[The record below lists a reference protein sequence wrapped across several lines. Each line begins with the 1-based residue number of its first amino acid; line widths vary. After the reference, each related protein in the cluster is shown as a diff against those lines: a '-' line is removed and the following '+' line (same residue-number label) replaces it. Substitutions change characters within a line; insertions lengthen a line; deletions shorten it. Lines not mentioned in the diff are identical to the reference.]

1 MATYPEVMPEEAV
14 GTQLVDEAVDVT
26 ATEEHIRVVARLRAA
41 LTYALGGRAGVFGE
55 IFLRV
60 DGREQVSADLFTVPG
75 VTTGD
80 RTVYAVPAEPV
91 PSCTVEVLSTS
102 NRSRWGRAELE
113 AKRSLFARIGVPLH
127 LEVDAD
133 EGFIAV
139 WELRDGVLVRTDLRT
154 TYTSDAIGGTRLE
167 TPAPGVLHIILPN
180 GHDVL
185 DGGDELARAE
195 QEAARA
201 EQEAARADQATARA
215 ERLADQLR
223 ELGVDPEG

>member
-1 MATYPEVMPEEAV
+1 MATYHEVVPEEAV
-14 GTQLVDEAVDVT
+14 GTQLVDEAVDMT
-26 ATEEHIRVVARLRAA
+26 ATEVHVRVVARLRTA
-41 LTYALGGRAGVFGE
+41 LTYALRGRAGVFGE

-60 DGREQVSADLFTVPG
+60 DGREQVSADLFAVPG
-75 VTTGD
+75 VTTGE

-91 PSCTVEVLSTS
+91 PAVTVEVLSTS
-102 NRSRWGRAELE
+102 NRSRRGRAEVE

-139 WELRDGVLVRTDLRT
+139 WELRGDALVRTDLCT

-185 DGGDELARAE
+185 DVGEELARAE
-195 QEAARA
+195 RES
-201 EQEAARADQATARA
+201 ARADHESARA
-215 ERLADQLR
+215 ERLAARLR
-223 ELGVDPEG
+223 ELGVDPEE